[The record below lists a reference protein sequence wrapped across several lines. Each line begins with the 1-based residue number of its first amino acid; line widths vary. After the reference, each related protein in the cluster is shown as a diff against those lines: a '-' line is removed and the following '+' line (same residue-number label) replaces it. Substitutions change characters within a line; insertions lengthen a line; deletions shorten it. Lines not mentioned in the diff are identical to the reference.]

1 MPKLST
7 IFIILDNLG
16 KAQILLQKCFIRE
29 QEDSTHYYELNRAKK
44 RIEN

>member
-7 IFIILDNLG
+7 VYIILDNLG
-16 KAQILLQKCFIRE
+16 KTQILLQKCCNCD

>member
-7 IFIILDNLG
+7 VYIILGNLG
-16 KAQILLQKCFIRE
+16 EAQILLQKCCILE
-29 QEDSTHYYELNRAKK
+29 QEYSAHYYELNRAKK